1 MACAMICPLWY
12 LQMFEEHGD
21 FKLCRINNVV
31 VVKPYGDWNLPVVE
45 RLITESELLF
55 QTLKGTQWA
64 ALDMLND
71 WGLGTPETDEI
82 IKYMEVHAQSF
93 GLSHVA
99 VLYKSEVQAFQLE
112 EKIIHHPEVSRFQS
126 RSVEECIS
134 FLNTAG
140 YDITI
145 GDIESLNL

>member
-1 MACAMICPLWY
+1 
-12 LQMFEEHGD
+12 MFEEHGD

-93 GLSHVA
+93 GLTHVS
-99 VLYKSEVQAFQLE
+99 VFFKTEVQAFLME
-112 EKIIHHPEVSRFQS
+112 NNVIAHPEVTRFKSRDLK
-126 RSVEECIS
+126 ECIS
-134 FLNTAG
+134 FLNKEG
-140 YDITI
+140 YDITLE
-145 GDIESLNL
+145 DIENLNL